1 MDSERYVTGE
11 AVKNNKW
18 YLNNNLLGNRDYC
31 PIIRLTP
38 RLNQLLKTDI
48 SQILNDVTHVF
59 TKDMFYRAINF
70 LYTKE
75 TRSSYQ
81 IEQEKPSTEKI
92 VRFVR
97 LLEQAGKMPIDERL
111 SETNLVALQNAIVDS
126 HYAAKGFRNFHNYVG
141 QTAYNY
147 REVVHYICPPPA
159 IINSLMDG
167 LKTASLKSKKV
178 HPIVLTTIVSF
189 GFVFIHPFEDGN
201 GRLHRFLIHDT
212 LARCNFI
219 ADGMIIPVS
228 ANMLNHIRSYDT
240 ILEKYSRPLMARVK
254 YELSQDNQIKVLN
267 TSVVEAYYR
276 YPDLTDQAIYLA
288 ETIIATIKEDI
299 YSEIDFLTK
308 YDEVKQ
314 AFQEIVDMPNQ
325 RFDLLVKLLHQNQG
339 QLASRKRSY
348 FNELSD
354 AEIRKME
361 SVFKEIFFPPSS

>member
-1 MDSERYVTGE
+1 
-11 AVKNNKW
+11 
-18 YLNNNLLGNRDYC
+18 
-31 PIIRLTP
+31 
-38 RLNQLLKTDI
+38 
-48 SQILNDVTHVF
+48 
-59 TKDMFYRAINF
+59 
-70 LYTKE
+70 
-75 TRSSYQ
+75 
-81 IEQEKPSTEKI
+81 
-92 VRFVR
+92 
-97 LLEQAGKMPIDERL
+97 
-111 SETNLVALQNAIVDS
+111 
-126 HYAAKGFRNFHNYVG
+126 
-141 QTAYNY
+141 
-147 REVVHYICPPPA
+147 
-159 IINSLMDG
+159 
-167 LKTASLKSKKV
+167 
-178 HPIVLTTIVSF
+178 
-189 GFVFIHPFEDGN
+189 
-201 GRLHRFLIHDT
+201 
-212 LARCNFI
+212 
-219 ADGMIIPVS
+219 
-228 ANMLNHIRSYDT
+228 
-240 ILEKYSRPLMARVK
+240 MARVK